1 MDRQF
6 LSLFLQRYK
15 GNFILV
21 GVASVLLNVLV
32 FAGSA
37 YMMLV
42 YDSVLPSRSIPTLVG
57 LFAMLVLLYVF
68 QSVFDAIR
76 SEALLGVANGVH
88 DDLFEAV
95 HYATVT
101 RPLRMGNDKGDGL
114 QFTRDLD
121 SIHTFLASSGPIA
134 LIDLPWVIVFML
146 VLFALHWWLGV
157 TALLGCV
164 VMAEIGRAH
173 V

>member
-88 DDLFEAV
+88 DDLFE
-95 HYATVT
+95 
-101 RPLRMGNDKGDGL
+101 
-114 QFTRDLD
+114 
-121 SIHTFLASSGPIA
+121 
-134 LIDLPWVIVFML
+134 
-146 VLFALHWWLGV
+146 
-157 TALLGCV
+157 
-164 VMAEIGRAH
+164 IGRAH